1 MLSLGGNVHAVHGA
15 KATPPGEMED
25 AEMKTTWGRV
35 LAGGVVALIV
45 LGLAVLEVVSERAST
60 DPIPPVSEPSAGAVD
75 EARGLSGA
83 IQSARLTVLRVDREA
98 HRLVLV
104 KAAGQV
110 RVANIGGQ
118 TEVVTADD
126 HAADLA
132 VVTEAD
138 LVRIEP
144 ANGRIRKIVLLRHGW
159 DGATA
164 PEH

>member
-1 MLSLGGNVHAVHGA
+1 MHGA
-15 KATPPGEMED
+15 EATPPEETED

-45 LGLAVLEVVSERAST
+45 LGLAVLEVVSERASI
-60 DPIPPVSEPSAGAVD
+60 DAIPPAPEPSAGAVD
-75 EARGLSGA
+75 EGRGLTGA

-98 HRLVLV
+98 HRLVMV
-104 KAAGQV
+104 NAAGQV

-118 TEVVTADD
+118 TQ
-126 HAADLA
+126 

-144 ANGRIRKIVLLRHGW
+144 VNGRIRKIVLLRHGW
-159 DGATA
+159 DEATA
-164 PEH
+164 AEH

>member
-1 MLSLGGNVHAVHGA
+1 
-15 KATPPGEMED
+15 
-25 AEMKTTWGRV
+25 MKTTWGRV
-35 LAGGVVALIV
+35 LAGGVVALII
-45 LGLAVLEVVSERAST
+45 LGLAVLEVVSERASI
-60 DPIPPVSEPSAGAVD
+60 DPIPPASEPGAGAVD
-75 EARGLSGA
+75 EGRGLTGA

-98 HRLVLV
+98 HRLVMV
-104 KAAGQV
+104 NAAEQV

-118 TEVVTADD
+118 TQVVTADD

-159 DGATA
+159 DEATA

>member
-1 MLSLGGNVHAVHGA
+1 MHGA
-15 KATPPGEMED
+15 EATPPEETED

-45 LGLAVLEVVSERAST
+45 LGLAVLEVVSERASI
-60 DPIPPVSEPSAGAVD
+60 DPIPPAPEPSAGPVD
-75 EARGLSGA
+75 EGRGLTGA

-98 HRLVLV
+98 HRLVMV
-104 KAAGQV
+104 NAAGQV

-118 TEVVTADD
+118 TQVVTADD
-126 HAADLA
+126 YAADLA

-159 DGATA
+159 DEATA
-164 PEH
+164 AEH